1 MIVMDTKEFQQQI
14 QGMWS
19 TRPYRPDDRT
29 IAGVCAGIAAR
40 YRVDPT
46 LVKVAFVVAAFF
58 GGSGLILYL
67 AAWIAFPG
75 AGRARA
81 DALRVDTARAGHT
94 SHGSMHG
101 LGNPQVILLVVLAIV
116 IVTSVGPN
124 RTWGSGGLVGA
135 ILMLGGW
142 FLLYLRTP
150 TPPVGTSI
158 DTAAVTDI
166 VVPPPAA
173 GQFERWVPRGMSSDP
188 AGDGSATAPGPQT
201 AGGQPTGTS
210 GPTTGDPTT
219 EHAAAPAPGVEL
231 TKSPSRLVADAPRTS
246 GNGGPL
252 ADAPRTSGNG
262 GPLADAPRTS
272 GNGGAIEVADLDA
285 SPPAWDPLGA
295 ARFAWDLPEPAS
307 PAEPPA
313 RRRRRSPLTLV
324 VIGLA
329 IIAGAIGAA
338 LHQIGADW
346 FTVPHILSICLAVVG
361 AGLLVA
367 AVVRRRTGEHSTGL
381 VPIAIVLG
389 AAVVVTTVI
398 SGVSGLSGPLPAGG
412 AGEREWKPLTE
423 NDIQAEYSLGVGEM
437 TLDLREVDLTADRT
451 VRLENGVGTIRVH
464 VPDTMNVRANC
475 QTGIGDYTCPTGLDG
490 GRDGTD
496 GPVLQIDART
506 GMGEVQVLR

>member
-1 MIVMDTKEFQQQI
+1 MIGMETKEFQQQI

-29 IAGVCAGIAAR
+29 IAGVCTGIAAR

-67 AAWIAFPG
+67 AAWVAFPG

-81 DALRVDTARAGHT
+81 DALRVKSARAGHS

-173 GQFERWVPRGMSSDP
+173 GQFERWVPRGMSDP
-188 AGDGSATAPGPQT
+188 AGTHPVT
-201 AGGQPTGTS
+201 
-210 GPTTGDPTT
+210 
-219 EHAAAPAPGVEL
+219 PAPRVEL
-231 TKSPSRLVADAPRTS
+231 KKDPSRLVADAPHTS
-246 GNGGPL
+246 GSGGAV
-252 ADAPRTSGNG
+252 ADAPHTSGSG
-262 GPLADAPRTS
+262 GAVADDPHTS
-272 GNGGAIEVADLDA
+272 GTSGARDDVDLDV

-313 RRRRRSPLTLV
+313 RRRRRSPLTLI

-329 IIAGAIGAA
+329 IIAGAVGTG
-338 LHQIGADW
+338 LHQIGVDW
-346 FTVPHILSICLAVVG
+346 FTVPHILSLSLAVIG
-361 AGLLVA
+361 AGLLLA

-437 TLDLREVDLTADRT
+437 TLDLRAVDLTADRT

>member
-1 MIVMDTKEFQQQI
+1 MIGMETKEFQQQI

-29 IAGVCAGIAAR
+29 IAGVCTGIAAR

-67 AAWIAFPG
+67 AAWVAFPG

-81 DALRVDTARAGHT
+81 DALRVESARAGHS

-173 GQFERWVPRGMSSDP
+173 GQFERWVPRGMSSP
-188 AGDGSATAPGPQT
+188 AGTHPVT
-201 AGGQPTGTS
+201 
-210 GPTTGDPTT
+210 
-219 EHAAAPAPGVEL
+219 PAPRVEL
-231 TKSPSRLVADAPRTS
+231 EKDPSRLVANAPHTS
-246 GNGGPL
+246 GSGGAVANAPHTSGSGGAV
-252 ADAPRTSGNG
+252 ADAPHTSGSG
-262 GPLADAPRTS
+262 GAVADAPHTS
-272 GNGGAIEVADLDA
+272 GSGGAAADAPHTSGSSGARDDVDLDV

-313 RRRRRSPLTLV
+313 RRRRRSPLTLI

-329 IIAGAIGAA
+329 IIAGAVGTG
-338 LHQIGADW
+338 LHQIGVDW
-346 FTVPHILSICLAVVG
+346 FTVPHILSLSLAVIG

-437 TLDLREVDLTADRT
+437 TLDLRAVDLTADRT

-496 GPVLQIDART
+496 GPALQIDART

>member
-1 MIVMDTKEFQQQI
+1 MIGMETKEFQQQI

-29 IAGVCAGIAAR
+29 IAGVCTGIAAR

-67 AAWIAFPG
+67 AAWVAFPG

-81 DALRVDTARAGHT
+81 DALRVESARAGHS

-173 GQFERWVPRGMSSDP
+173 GQFERWVPRGMSDP
-188 AGDGSATAPGPQT
+188 AGTHPVTPAPRVESAKDPSGN
-201 AGGQPTGTS
+201 S
-210 GPTTGDPTT
+210 GPTVGQGSEQPATP
-219 EHAAAPAPGVEL
+219 APAVQL
-231 TKSPSRLVADAPRTS
+231 SKSAPRDATVVDVP
-246 GNGGPL
+246 PL
-252 ADAPRTSGNG
+252 DAT
-262 GPLADAPRTS
+262 
-272 GNGGAIEVADLDA
+272 DLEA

-307 PAEPPA
+307 PATPDV
-313 RRRRRSPLTLV
+313 RRRRRSPLTLI

-329 IIAGAIGAA
+329 IIVGAAGAG
-338 LHQIGADW
+338 LHQIGVDW
-346 FTVPHILSICLAVVG
+346 FTVPHILSLSLAVVG

-381 VPIAIVLG
+381 VPIAILLG
-389 AAVVVTTVI
+389 AAVVATTVI
-398 SGVSGLSGPLPAGG
+398 SGVNGLSPLPAGG
-412 AGEREWKPLTE
+412 VGEREWKPLTE
-423 NDIQAEYSLGVGEM
+423 NDIQSEYTLGVGEVK
-437 TLDLREVDLTADRT
+437 LDLREVELTADRT
-451 VRLENGVGTIRVH
+451 VTVENGLGNVTVYVPENMNIRADCSVG
-464 VPDTMNVRANC
+464 
-475 QTGIGDYTCPTGLDG
+475 GGDFTCPAGLDG

-496 GPVLQIDART
+496 GPVLQIDAST
-506 GMGEVQVLR
+506 GLGEVAVLR

>member
-1 MIVMDTKEFQQQI
+1 MIVMETKEFQQQI

-19 TRPYRPDDRT
+19 TRPYRPDNRT
-29 IAGVCAGIAAR
+29 IAGVCSGIAAR

-67 AAWIAFPG
+67 AAWVAFPG

-81 DALRVDTARAGHT
+81 DALRGDSSRAGHT
-94 SHGSMHG
+94 ASHGSMHG
-101 LGNPQVILLVVLAIV
+101 LGNPQVILLAVLAIV

-173 GQFERWVPRGMSSDP
+173 GQFERWVPRAMNDP
-188 AGDGSATAPGPQT
+188 ADTHPATPAPRVELEKDFTGS
-201 AGGQPTGTS
+201 S
-210 GPTTGDPTT
+210 GP
-219 EHAAAPAPGVEL
+219 A
-231 TKSPSRLVADAPRTS
+231 ADAPHNPGSSVST
-246 GNGGPL
+246 
-252 ADAPRTSGNG
+252 AEAPHASK
-262 GPLADAPRTS
+262 DD
-272 GNGGAIEVADLDA
+272 GALVDADLDA

-295 ARFAWDLPEPAS
+295 ARFAWDLPEPTS
-307 PAEPPA
+307 PATPDV
-313 RRRRRSPLTLV
+313 RRRRRSPLTLI

-329 IIAGAIGAA
+329 IIVGAVGTG
-338 LHQIGADW
+338 LHQIGVDW
-346 FTVPHILSICLAVVG
+346 FTVPHILSLSLAVVG

-381 VPIAIVLG
+381 VPIAIALG

-398 SGVSGLSGPLPAGG
+398 SGVSGLSSPLPSGG
-412 AGEREWKPLTE
+412 AGDRQWKPLSE

-451 VRLENGVGTIRVH
+451 VRLENGVGTITVH

-475 QTGIGDYTCPTGLDG
+475 QTGVGDYTCPTGLDG

-506 GMGEVQVLR
+506 GMGEVEVLR

>member
-1 MIVMDTKEFQQQI
+1 MIVMETKEFQQQI

-29 IAGVCAGIAAR
+29 IAGVCTGIAAR

-219 EHAAAPAPGVEL
+219 EHAAAPTPGVEL
-231 TKSPSRLVADAPRTS
+231 TKSPSRLV
-246 GNGGPL
+246 

>member
-1 MIVMDTKEFQQQI
+1 MIGMETKEFQQQI

-29 IAGVCAGIAAR
+29 IAGVCTGIAAR

-67 AAWIAFPG
+67 AAWVAFPG

-81 DALRVDTARAGHT
+81 DALRVESARAGHS
-94 SHGSMHG
+94 SHGSLHG

-173 GQFERWVPRGMSSDP
+173 GQFERWVPRGMSSP
-188 AGDGSATAPGPQT
+188 AGTHPVT
-201 AGGQPTGTS
+201 
-210 GPTTGDPTT
+210 
-219 EHAAAPAPGVEL
+219 PAPRVEL
-231 TKSPSRLVADAPRTS
+231 EKDPSRLVANAPHTS
-246 GNGGPL
+246 GSGGAV
-252 ADAPRTSGNG
+252 ADAPHTSG
-262 GPLADAPRTS
+262 TS
-272 GNGGAIEVADLDA
+272 GARDDVDLDV

-313 RRRRRSPLTLV
+313 RMRRRSPLTLI

-329 IIAGAIGAA
+329 IIAGAVGTG
-338 LHQIGADW
+338 LHQIGVDW
-346 FTVPHILSICLAVVG
+346 FTVPHILSLSLAVIG

-389 AAVVVTTVI
+389 AAVVVATVI

-437 TLDLREVDLTADRT
+437 TLDLRAVDLTTDRT

>member
-1 MIVMDTKEFQQQI
+1 MIVMDTKQFQQQL
-14 QGMWS
+14 QGLWS
-19 TRPYRPDDRT
+19 TRPYRRDDRT
-29 IAGVCAGIAAR
+29 IAGVCTGIAAR

-67 AAWIAFPG
+67 AAWVAFPG

-81 DALRVDTARAGHT
+81 DALRAYSSRAGHT
-94 SHGSMHG
+94 ASHNSMHG
-101 LGNPQVILLVVLAIV
+101 LGNPQVIVLAVLAIV
-116 IVTSVGPN
+116 IVTSIGPN

-173 GQFERWVPRGMSSDP
+173 GQFERWVPRAMTNPTG
-188 AGDGSATAPGPQT
+188 GGSVTAPGLQT
-201 AGGQPTGTS
+201 SGAPMTGTPTTS
-210 GPTTGDPTT
+210 PTTGDSSA
-219 EHAAAPAPGVEL
+219 EHPATAAPRVDLE
-231 TKSPSRLVADAPRTS
+231 KSAA
-246 GNGGPL
+246 
-252 ADAPRTSGNG
+252 
-262 GPLADAPRTS
+262 
-272 GNGGAIEVADLDA
+272 LDA
-285 SPPAWDPLGA
+285 TPPAWDPLGA
-295 ARFAWDLPEPAS
+295 ARFAWDLPEPTT
-307 PAEPPA
+307 PADPA
-313 RRRRRSPLTLV
+313 VRRRRRSPLTLI

-329 IIAGAIGAA
+329 IIVGAVGAG
-338 LHQIGADW
+338 LHQMGVDW
-346 FTVPHILSICLAVVG
+346 FTVPHILSLSLAVVG

-367 AVVRRRTGEHSTGL
+367 AFIRRRTGEHSTGL
-381 VPIAIVLG
+381 VPIAVTLG

-398 SGVSGLSGPLPAGG
+398 SGVNGLSSPLPPGG
-412 AGEREWKPLTE
+412 AGDREWKPLSE
-423 NDIQAEYSLGVGEM
+423 KDIEAEYTLGVGEM

-451 VRLENGVGTIRVH
+451 VRLETGVGTIKVH
-464 VPDTMNVRANC
+464 VPDTMNVRADC

>member
-1 MIVMDTKEFQQQI
+1 MIGMETKEFQQQI

-29 IAGVCAGIAAR
+29 IAGVCTGIAAR

-67 AAWIAFPG
+67 AAWVAFPG

-81 DALRVDTARAGHT
+81 DALRVESARAGHS

-173 GQFERWVPRGMSSDP
+173 GQFERWVPRGMSSPAGGAVTATDRPQTPGISMTKATDTSALSGDP
-188 AGDGSATAPGPQT
+188 A
-201 AGGQPTGTS
+201 
-210 GPTTGDPTT
+210 T
-219 EHAAAPAPGVEL
+219 EHRATPAPGVEP
-231 TKSPSRLVADAPRTS
+231 SEVPSRLGADDPHTS
-246 GNGGPL
+246 G
-252 ADAPRTSGNG
+252 TSG
-262 GPLADAPRTS
+262 ARDD
-272 GNGGAIEVADLDA
+272 VDLDV

-313 RRRRRSPLTLV
+313 RRRRRSPLTLI

-329 IIAGAIGAA
+329 IIAGAVGTG
-338 LHQIGADW
+338 LHQIGVDW
-346 FTVPHILSICLAVVG
+346 FTVPHILSLSLAVIG

-437 TLDLREVDLTADRT
+437 TLDLRAVDLTTDRT